1 MKKRNQGILRQGKG
15 LTSAVLITIML
26 LTGSLHGLAATNGF
40 TFEDGDTVYSREFDG
55 RRKENRMTTPG
66 EAEPERLA
74 AASGSEIPAT
84 SSMALSAVGKSS
96 LGDIWDNWNGEQP
109 GTVRKKNRIRLK
121 IKIS

>member
-40 TFEDGDTVYSREFDG
+40 TFEDWDTVYSREFDG

-74 AASGSEIPAT
+74 RHPEVRSLQQVPWRCRRWEKVRWEISGIT
-84 SSMALSAVGKSS
+84 
-96 LGDIWDNWNGEQP
+96 
-109 GTVRKKNRIRLK
+109 GTGIFHF
-121 IKIS
+121 